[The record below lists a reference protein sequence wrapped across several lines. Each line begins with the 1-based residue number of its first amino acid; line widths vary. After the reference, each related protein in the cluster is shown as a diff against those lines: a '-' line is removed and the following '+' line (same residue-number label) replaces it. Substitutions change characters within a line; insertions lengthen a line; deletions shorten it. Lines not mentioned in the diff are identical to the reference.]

1 MTICQKHLLFTYF
14 KFVFLNLNF
23 KCMIVKKLFPVSL
36 WLLLVLAS
44 CSKTDTG
51 GGSTPTPTPVTEKI
65 TMDVAYGTDPMQ
77 KMDIYLPTNRSITTT
92 KVLIYVHGGAWVGGD
107 KSDLNGA
114 GIDSIRKRLPDYA
127 VFNVNYRLAAFPA
140 TNPFPAQEM
149 DIKAAV
155 EFIYANRTTNLISD
169 KFVMM
174 GHSAGGHL
182 SLLHAYKYQTPV
194 KIKAVVDFFGP
205 TNMATMYSDYA
216 SNPPAQFGLTALMSG
231 TPTSNP
237 SLYQSSSPFTY
248 ATTSNACPTIIL
260 QGGADVTVYP
270 TQSSTLR
277 DKLSLASVV
286 NQYVYYPLLPHGPW
300 DAATNTD
307 AMNKIQPFLAA
318 NVQ

>member
-1 MTICQKHLLFTYF
+1 M
-14 KFVFLNLNF
+14 N
-23 KCMIVKKLFPVSL
+23 
-36 WLLLVLAS
+36 
-44 CSKTDTG
+44 
-51 GGSTPTPTPVTEKI
+51 
-65 TMDVAYGTDPMQ
+65 VAYGTDPLQ
-77 KMDIYLPTNRSITTT
+77 KMDIYLPANRSTSTT

-127 VFNVNYRLAAFPA
+127 VFNVNYRLAALPA
-140 TNPFPAQEM
+140 TNAFPAQEL
-149 DIKAAV
+149 DVKAAV
-155 EFIYANRTTNLISD
+155 EFIYANRAMYLISD

-182 SLLHAYKYQTPV
+182 TLLHAYKYQSPI

-205 TNMATMYSDYA
+205 TNMAGMYTDYA
-216 SNPPAQFGLTALMSG
+216 GTPAQLGIIALMGG

-237 SLYQSSSPFTY
+237 ALYQSSSPFTY

-260 QGGADVTVYP
+260 QGGTDVTVYP
-270 TQSSTLR
+270 TQSTTLR
-277 DKLSLASVV
+277 DKLTAAGVV
-286 NQYVYYPLLPHGPW
+286 NQYVFYPLLPHGPW

-318 NVQ
+318 YVQ